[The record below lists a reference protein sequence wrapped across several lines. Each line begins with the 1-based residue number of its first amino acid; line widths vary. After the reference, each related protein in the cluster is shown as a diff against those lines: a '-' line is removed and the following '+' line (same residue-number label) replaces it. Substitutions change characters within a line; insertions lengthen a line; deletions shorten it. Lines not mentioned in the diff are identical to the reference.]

1 MSGSNPNVVSLQNG
15 RAAQLSTHNLIET
28 ITQSLPN
35 LRKSDRKVA
44 ETILRDPPK
53 ATEMKL
59 AELARASG
67 VSEPTVVR
75 FCNSVGCVGF
85 QDMRLKLA
93 KSLAFGMSTSHGAI
107 SEEDALNEVVNKIFD
122 FNLTSLDWVRT
133 NLNVPELERTVEAIM
148 ASKSLH
154 FIGLGA
160 SSIVAQDAQQK
171 FPLFGVATHA
181 SVDVH
186 QMLIA
191 ASMMGEGDVLFAVS
205 NSGNTREVIQATR
218 HAKQR
223 GATTVAITGANSPL
237 LRHCDIGLLVET
249 LENTD
254 DYTPTISR
262 VAALVVID
270 ILSTVVALRREPE
283 ERQKVMEMKRYIAD
297 VRATGVI

>member
-1 MSGSNPNVVSLQNG
+1 
-15 RAAQLSTHNLIET
+15 LSAHNLIET
-28 ITQSLPN
+28 ITQSLPD

-93 KSLAFGMSTSHGAI
+93 KSLAFGMSTSHVAI
-107 SEEDALNEVVNKIFD
+107 SEEDALDGIVSKIFD

-133 NLNVPELERTVEAIM
+133 NLNVSELERAVEAIM
-148 ASKSLH
+148 TSKSLH

-262 VAALVVID
+262 VAALVVVD
-270 ILSTVVALRREPE
+270 ILSTVVALRRDPD
-283 ERQKVMEMKRYIAD
+283 ERRKVMEMKRYIAD
-297 VRATGVI
+297 VRTTGVV

>member
-1 MSGSNPNVVSLQNG
+1 MS
-15 RAAQLSTHNLIET
+15 AHNLIEA
-28 ITQSLPN
+28 ITQSLPD

-75 FCNSVGCVGF
+75 FCNSVGCAGF

-93 KSLAFGMSTSHGAI
+93 KSLAFGMSTSHVAI
-107 SEEDALNEVVNKIFD
+107 SEEDELDAVVNKIFD

-133 NLNVPELERTVEAIM
+133 NLNVPELERAVEAII

-154 FIGLGA
+154 FVGLGA

-171 FPLFGVATHA
+171 FPLFGVPTHA

-223 GATTVAITGANSPL
+223 GATTIAITGANSPL

-262 VAALVVID
+262 VAALVVVD
-270 ILSTVVALRREPE
+270 ILSTVVALRRDPD
-283 ERQKVMEMKRYIAD
+283 ERRKVMEMKRYIAD
-297 VRATGVI
+297 VRTTGVI

>member
-1 MSGSNPNVVSLQNG
+1 MSSSNPDVVLLQNE
-15 RAAQLSTHNLIET
+15 RAAQLSTNNLIE
-28 ITQSLPN
+28 IIKQSLPG

-44 ETILRDPPK
+44 ETILRNPSK

-75 FCNSVGCVGF
+75 FCNSVRCVGF

-93 KSLAFGMSTSHGAI
+93 KSLAFGLSTSHVAI
-107 SEEDALNEVVNKIFD
+107 SEVDALHEVVNKIFD

-133 NLNVPELERTVEAIM
+133 NLDVPELERAVEAIM

-160 SSIVAQDAQQK
+160 SAIVAQDAQQK

-181 SVDVH
+181 SVDIH

-270 ILSTVVALRREPE
+270 ILSTVVALRRKPE
-283 ERQKVMEMKRYIAD
+283 ERHKVMEMKRYIAD

>member
-1 MSGSNPNVVSLQNG
+1 MS
-15 RAAQLSTHNLIET
+15 AHNLIET
-28 ITQSLPN
+28 ITQSLPD

-93 KSLAFGMSTSHGAI
+93 KSLAFGMSTSHVAI
-107 SEEDALNEVVNKIFD
+107 SEEDALDGIVSKIFD

-133 NLNVPELERTVEAIM
+133 NLNVSELERAVEAIM
-148 ASKSLH
+148 TSKSLH

-262 VAALVVID
+262 VAALVVVD
-270 ILSTVVALRREPE
+270 ILSTVVALRRDPD
-283 ERQKVMEMKRYIAD
+283 ERRKVMEMKRYIAD
-297 VRATGVI
+297 VRTTGVV

>member
-1 MSGSNPNVVSLQNG
+1 M
-15 RAAQLSTHNLIET
+15 RAHNLIET
-28 ITQSLPN
+28 ITQSLPD

-93 KSLAFGMSTSHGAI
+93 KSLAFGMSTSHVAI
-107 SEEDALNEVVNKIFD
+107 SEEDALDGIVSKIFD

-133 NLNVPELERTVEAIM
+133 NLNVSELERAVEAIM
-148 ASKSLH
+148 TSKSLH

-262 VAALVVID
+262 VAALVVVD
-270 ILSTVVALRREPE
+270 ILSTVVALRRDPD
-283 ERQKVMEMKRYIAD
+283 ERRKVMEMKRYIAD
-297 VRATGVI
+297 VRTTGVV